1 MTTLQAIPGKRCG
14 EIIEHS
20 IRNEVHAVLSHNRPE
35 GWRTYKA
42 NFVSGSRASRSLRIK
57 AVSVPPSPD
66 SALPDAGEPVGVS
79 FRLSH
84 KKCMFSSVV
93 QSTRRDEDGILFTL
107 SWPDKLQQLRRRA
120 YERVAPPQGTVIP
133 VRFWRDTTRA
143 TGPQAERQVRHGQL
157 EDISA
162 GGMRIK
168 AANLSDL
175 EVGGSYH
182 CAFMPRP
189 SAPALVLEATLC
201 HHEATDQGRASL
213 GFRFVGLEAT
223 PDGQRML
230 ERLVRIVSQYQHEQ
244 SRRAIPPVLRNRK
257 V

>member
-20 IRNEVHAVLSHNRPE
+20 IRNEVQAALSHNRPE
-35 GWRTYKA
+35 GWRIYKA
-42 NFVSGSRASRSLRIK
+42 HFVPGSRTSRSLRLK
-57 AVSVPPSPD
+57 TLSGPGPYD
-66 SALPDAGEPVGVS
+66 STLPNPGEPVGVS

-93 QSTRRDEDGILFTL
+93 QSVRRDKDEILFTL
-107 SWPDKLQQLRRRA
+107 SWPAKLQQLRRRA

-133 VRFWRDTTRA
+133 VRFWRDTTGV

-162 GGMRIK
+162 GGLRIK
-168 AANLSDL
+168 AADLSDL

-182 CAFMPRP
+182 CAFAPRP
-189 SAPALVLEATLC
+189 SAPALVLKATLC

-213 GFRFVGLEAT
+213 GFQFVGLEAT

-230 ERLVRIVSQYQHEQ
+230 ERLVRIVSQYQYEQ
-244 SRRAIPPVLRNRK
+244 SRRGTPPVFRNRK